1 MLILFLHLF
10 IIEGIAYLGENTSNS
25 YCDAFIVA
33 AGIVVFLLVE
43 KAVRYVEDNSGG
55 THGWSHGHHH
65 HHDKSSKKLKE
76 DSDTHD
82 IVQSQSL
89 SGKGV
94 KMEMS
99 TEGKVL
105 CEVSN
110 DSSNGHDVTQHEV
123 LRKVRSFYFL
133 SIDVKAKIML
143 RGCIMVYVWGI

>member
-1 MLILFLHLF
+1 M
-10 IIEGIAYLGENTSNS
+10 GENTLNS
-25 YCDAFIVA
+25 YCDVMIVA

-65 HHDKSSKKLKE
+65 HHNKSSKKLKG
-76 DSDTHD
+76 DNDAHD

-89 SGKGV
+89 SGKRET
-94 KMEMS
+94 MEMS

-110 DSSNGHDVTQHEV
+110 DSSNGDDVTQHEF
-123 LRKVRSFYFL
+123 LKKVRSFYF
-133 SIDVKAKIML
+133 M
-143 RGCIMVYVWGI
+143 CIFGLLISTLIYDHSSG